1 MALINCNE
9 CNGQMSENAASCPHC
24 GNPNNHF
31 YFDDTTKDFSEITNF
46 INDSSTLRVRGSKFK
61 QFSWF
66 FLTNAAIILSISI
79 VSAGAFLKFAPF
91 FLIIGCIFP
100 FISLLFSKWLP

>member
-1 MALINCNE
+1 
-9 CNGQMSENAASCPHC
+9 MSENAASCPHC

-31 YFDDTTKDFSEITNF
+31 YFDNTTKDFSEITNF
-46 INDSSTLRVRGSKFK
+46 INDYQHIKESEGVNLE

-79 VSAGAFLKFAPF
+79 VSAGAFLIFPTSF
-91 FLIIGCIFP
+91 FLIICAS
-100 FISLLFSKWLP
+100 SLSSVCCFLSG